1 LKREDVIATNILQS
15 LKMSLRIIAV
25 VVTVKNLMSVSHI
38 TVVINA
44 VMHPLQMTAKI
55 IVTTAR
61 NRTNIHNM
69 IESNQL
75 VDLIHKTLISK
86 IESH

>member
-1 LKREDVIATNILQS
+1 
-15 LKMSLRIIAV
+15 MSLRIIAV
-25 VVTVKNLMSVSHI
+25 VVTVKILMPVSHI

-55 IVTTAR
+55 IVTTTR

-75 VDLIHKTLISK
+75 VDLIHKMLISK

>member
-1 LKREDVIATNILQS
+1 LKREDAIATNILQS

-25 VVTVKNLMSVSHI
+25 VVTVKILMPVSHI

-55 IVTTAR
+55 IVTTMR

-75 VDLIHKTLISK
+75 VDLIHKMLISK
-86 IESH
+86 IERH